1 MKRSTLVGI
10 VVALVALAVIG
21 SASVFTVHQA
31 QQALVLQFGQPRRA
45 IDEAGLHF
53 KLPFLENVVY
63 FDKRVLSVD
72 LAPAEVPTAD
82 QKQVVVESYAKY
94 LILDPLKFYQVV
106 RDEDG
111 LARRVGRIISGS
123 LRSKLGGIPMAQILT
138 AQRSEIMQ
146 EITRTVS
153 AAAESYGVK
162 VIDVRMKRVD
172 LPEENS
178 QAIFRRMQTQR
189 QQEAR
194 RIRAEGQREAQTLR
208 AEAEKQQVV
217 ILADARRQ
225 AEILRGE
232 GDAEAVKIY
241 ADAYGRDPAF
251 FDFFRSL
258 EALKTG
264 LAGDN
269 TTYVGTP
276 TGDFFRYFGRE
287 SGPPEPP

>member
-10 VVALVALAVIG
+10 VVVLVALVIIG

-45 IDEAGLHF
+45 IDDAGLQF

-72 LAPAEVPTAD
+72 LAPAEVATAD

-138 AQRSEIMQ
+138 AERSSIMR
-146 EITRTVS
+146 EITQAVS
-153 AAAESYGVK
+153 NAAESYGVK

-208 AEAEKQQVV
+208 AEADKQKVV
-217 ILADARRQ
+217 ILAEARRQ

-232 GDAEAVKIY
+232 GDAEAVRIF

-258 EALKTG
+258 QALKTG
-264 LAGDN
+264 LTGDN

-287 SGPPEPP
+287 AVPPEQP